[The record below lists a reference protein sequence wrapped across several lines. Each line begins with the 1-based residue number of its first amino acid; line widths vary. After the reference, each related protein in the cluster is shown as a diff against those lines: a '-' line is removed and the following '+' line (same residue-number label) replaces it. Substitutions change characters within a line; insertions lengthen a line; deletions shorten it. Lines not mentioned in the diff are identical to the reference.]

1 MFNLEGVAQ
10 IVITVAGVIVA
21 FGVILK
27 SSKGRLKKW
36 LDVTTPEDVQV
47 SVKAQLDMVIENQ
60 MVMNENI
67 LAVQH
72 KANEAPEEMDPE
84 VAAAWEIIL
93 AQMNQG
99 DG

>member
-1 MFNLEGVAQ
+1 MQ
-10 IVITVAGVIVA
+10 
-21 FGVILK
+21 
-27 SSKGRLKKW
+27 
-36 LDVTTPEDVQV
+36 
-47 SVKAQLDMVIENQ
+47 AQLDMVIENK

-99 DG
+99 DD